1 MDSTDSVVEGI
12 CNKCGKAVAIQELT
26 EIQLEDA
33 QVIYLCKR
41 CTELEVALASASVT
55 KGVYFGV

>member
-12 CNKCGKAVAIQELT
+12 CNKCGKVVAPEELT
-26 EIQLEDA
+26 EVKLDDDQI
-33 QVIYLCKR
+33 VRLCKR
-41 CTELEVALASASVT
+41 CTELEVALASANVT